1 MLLTFVRWL
10 ARNFSTLLLAFI
22 LSVVVWTSAV
32 LTADPN
38 KDAAFQAIPL
48 QVEGLDP
55 SLTIVGEI
63 PPQATLTLKAPQ
75 SIWNQ
80 LNNNPKKV
88 RAWIDLSGL
97 GAGEHTVPVKTHVD
111 INPVLILSTDPGEVQ
126 VTLEPFVK
134 RNLPVELTIDGDP
147 PLGYRA
153 GSPEINPAEVT
164 VSGRQTSVDQVAQV
178 HAALSIAGAGETVKS
193 SVPLQALDKNGDPV
207 TDVIITPKVVSI
219 TQPVNLL
226 GGFKTV
232 VIKPV
237 TNGKLASGYRLT
249 NISVTP
255 LSVTVFS
262 SNPQFI
268 NELPGYVETKPID
281 ITGLNDDIDIRAELN
296 LPPEI
301 TLVGEQSV
309 LVQIGVAAIEGSLT
323 VSLPIEAQGLPPE
336 QMAHISPSVVDV
348 IVTGPLPVLDT
359 LTPASFRAVVQLN
372 GMGEGTYPVQPMVDL
387 VPAQVQVQSILPETV
402 EVTISPAPTA
412 TPTPTLSPFAS
423 PRPTATRTPTPTP
436 LTTAPVTATPT
447 QTNQP

>member
-22 LSVVVWTSAV
+22 LSVVVWISAV

-63 PPQATLTLKAPQ
+63 PTQATLTLKAPQ

-111 INPVLILSTDPGEVQ
+111 INPVLILSTDPKEVQ

-134 RNLPVELTIDGDP
+134 RNLPVELTVDGDP

-178 HAALSIAGAGETVKS
+178 HAAINIAGAGETVKS
-193 SVPLQALDKNGDPV
+193 NVPLQALDKNGDPV
-207 TDVIITPKVVSI
+207 TEVTITPKVVSV

-226 GGFKTV
+226 GG
-232 VIKPV
+232 
-237 TNGKLASGYRLT
+237 LR
-249 NISVTP
+249 
-255 LSVTVFS
+255 
-262 SNPQFI
+262 QW
-268 NELPGYVETKPID
+268 
-281 ITGLNDDIDIRAELN
+281 
-296 LPPEI
+296 
-301 TLVGEQSV
+301 
-309 LVQIGVAAIEGSLT
+309 
-323 VSLPIEAQGLPPE
+323 
-336 QMAHISPSVVDV
+336 
-348 IVTGPLPVLDT
+348 
-359 LTPASFRAVVQLN
+359 
-372 GMGEGTYPVQPMVDL
+372 
-387 VPAQVQVQSILPETV
+387 
-402 EVTISPAPTA
+402 
-412 TPTPTLSPFAS
+412 
-423 PRPTATRTPTPTP
+423 
-436 LTTAPVTATPT
+436 
-447 QTNQP
+447 